1 MIRDFLFSTLQII
14 FCVFMTENN
23 LVKVLIPTYFPFI
36 GVRQL
41 SQIFRRFTMKKGL
54 GLVAVVFV
62 YLCVFSV
69 SAFAS
74 GAMGIPGS
82 GKNAIVI
89 ASFGTTVPSAVS
101 AITNIS
107 DEVKKAYPKTEVR
120 LTFTSNIIRSVWKKR
135 QAEPQ
140 KWLDQGI
147 PEEVLY
153 VKNFIATIGD
163 LLEDG
168 YTNIVVQPTH
178 MFFMEQS
185 HDLMQYVNA
194 LASIRTMKKK
204 WSPIHSI
211 VMGRPALGMPG
222 DVYSYHEDVEAAI
235 KTLEADVKQA
245 KEENATLVYMG
256 HGNEH
261 WSTGIY
267 AETQKKMREMYP
279 DVTTFIGVVEGA
291 PAIEDFLS
299 HLKYAK
305 TQKVLLKPFM
315 IVAGDHAT
323 NDMAGPEED
332 SWKSILTKEGFEVN
346 AVLKG
351 LGSNTDF
358 ANIFVDHIADAAK
371 ERGIHLK

>member
-1 MIRDFLFSTLQII
+1 
-14 FCVFMTENN
+14 
-23 LVKVLIPTYFPFI
+23 
-36 GVRQL
+36 
-41 SQIFRRFTMKKGL
+41 MKKGL
-54 GLVAVVFV
+54 CVVTAVLI
-62 YLCVFSV
+62 YLCVFSL

-74 GAMGIPGS
+74 GAKGIPGS

-101 AITNIS
+101 SIINIQ

-120 LTFTSNIIRSVWKKR
+120 MTFTSNIIRSVWKKR

-140 KWLDQGI
+140 KWIDQGI
-147 PEEVLY
+147 PEEILY

-185 HDLMQYVNA
+185 HDLQQYVNG

-204 WSPIHSI
+204 WRPIHSI

-222 DVYSYHEDVEAAI
+222 DIYSYHDDVDAVI
-235 KTLEADVKQA
+235 KTLEGDAKQA
-245 KEENATLVYMG
+245 KEENAILVYMG

-267 AETQKKMREMYP
+267 AETQKKMREAYP
-279 DVTTFIGVVEGA
+279 DVTTFVGVVEGS
-291 PAIEDFLS
+291 PAITDFLS

-332 SWKSILTKEGFEVN
+332 SWKSVLTKEGYDVN
-346 AVLKG
+346 AVLEG

-358 ANIFVDHIADAAK
+358 AKIFVDHIADAAK
-371 ERGIHLK
+371 QRGIHLK

>member
-1 MIRDFLFSTLQII
+1 MI
-14 FCVFMTENN
+14 
-23 LVKVLIPTYFPFI
+23 
-36 GVRQL
+36 
-41 SQIFRRFTMKKGL
+41 MKKSTVIIMSA
-54 GLVAVVFV
+54 LVGVF
-62 YLCVFSV
+62 LCG
-69 SAFAS
+69 AGALAS
-74 GAMGIPGS
+74 GSMGMPGA

-89 ASFGTTVPSAVS
+89 ASFGTTVPSAVKS
-101 AITNIS
+101 IINIT
-107 DEVKKAYPKTEVR
+107 ETVQKAYPETEIR
-120 LTFTSNIIRSVWKKR
+120 ITFTSNIIRSVWKQR

-153 VKNFIATIGD
+153 IKNFISTIGD

-185 HDLMQYVNA
+185 HDLRQYVNG
-194 LASIRTMKKK
+194 LASIRTMKAK
-204 WSPIHSI
+204 WTPIDNL

-222 DVYSYHEDVEAAI
+222 DVYSYHDDVEAVC
-235 KTLEADVKQA
+235 KTLARDAEAARKA
-245 KEENATLVYMG
+245 GAALVYMG

-279 DVTTFIGVVEGA
+279 DVATFIGVVEGA
-291 PAIEDFLS
+291 PALDDFMS
-299 HLKYAK
+299 QIKYAQTTK
-305 TQKVLLKPFM
+305 ILLKPFM

-332 SWKSILTKEGFEVN
+332 SWKSLLLKEGYEVD
-346 AVLKG
+346 AVLEG
-351 LGSNTDF
+351 LGSNDEF
-358 ANIFVDHIADAAK
+358 AELFVERIADAAE
-371 ERGIHLK
+371 ERGLSLK